1 MRLWTIHP
9 RHLDVRGLVAL
20 WREALLAQKVLR
32 GQTRGYR
39 YHPQLTRF
47 RAQRQPVAAI
57 ASYLRAV
64 HAEATKRGYQF
75 DRRKIVKQ
83 RFRGKICETD
93 GQLSYEWKH
102 LQRKLKQ
109 RGTFTGG
116 TEIPTAH
123 PIFRII
129 NGDVPEWERG
139 IGKTLT
145 KSR

>member
-116 TEIPTAH
+116 AEIPTAH